1 MPRRVPHASDSQSNL
16 NDALS
21 SVPKIF
27 DQVQVSVANH
37 QKNCVALHKVH
48 AEAAEFTEPI
58 DSRAMNRLTGE
69 KMFAEAVQCLLFR
82 VLVLKK
88 GVTTADRVVKFIGAY
103 IKFINEKG
111 DHHTALFS
119 SLWDHSETRLISRG

>member
-1 MPRRVPHASDSQSNL
+1 MPGQTFHASNKQSNI
-16 NDALS
+16 NDTLS
-21 SVPKIF
+21 TVPKIF

-37 QKNCVALHKVH
+37 QKNCVALHKIH

-58 DSRAMNRLTGE
+58 DSRAMNKLTGE
-69 KMFAEAVQCLLFR
+69 KMFAEVVQCLLFR

-111 DHHTALFS
+111 EHYFS
-119 SLWDHSETRLISRG
+119 SL